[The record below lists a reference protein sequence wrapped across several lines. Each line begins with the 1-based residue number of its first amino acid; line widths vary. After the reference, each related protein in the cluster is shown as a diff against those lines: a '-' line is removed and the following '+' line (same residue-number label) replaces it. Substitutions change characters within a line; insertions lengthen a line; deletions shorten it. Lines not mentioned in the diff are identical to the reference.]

1 MNENGEV
8 FGPYWRLESGRYEFC
23 ITGNY
28 LSNVGL
34 ETYAWNGE
42 NITYFETLDFY
53 CSDSEIK
60 FSIWLEERQEDF
72 ELHLYDAKG
81 EAPNT
86 SPFSFIFNLSFCKT
100 AFLKDKPS
108 NSNTRSVFVLVFTM
122 AQSI

>member
-1 MNENGEV
+1 M
-8 FGPYWRLESGRYEFC
+8 
-23 ITGNY
+23 
-28 LSNVGL
+28 SNVGL

-81 EAPNT
+81 EAEILKIVSQLINT
-86 SPFSFIFNLSFCKT
+86 KE
-100 AFLKDKPS
+100 
-108 NSNTRSVFVLVFTM
+108 
-122 AQSI
+122 